1 MPASNIRTLT
11 FISRRAPYGEDF
23 ARAMLDMVMA
33 AAVFDQQVQ
42 LVFMDDGVYQLLA
55 DQAPE
60 AIHNK
65 NLSANLSALPLYG
78 VETVY
83 ADAES
88 LALRGLQS
96 DKLVLPVTVADSS
109 QLKALIAASD
119 QVFLA

>member
-1 MPASNIRTLT
+1 MTSSNTRTLT
-11 FISRRAPYGEDF
+11 FISRRSPYGEDF
-23 ARAMLDMVMA
+23 ARAMLDMVLA
-33 AAVFDQQVQ
+33 AAVFDQKVQ

-55 DQAPE
+55 GQTPE
-60 AIHNK
+60 AIQGK
-65 NLSANLSALPLYG
+65 NLAANLSALPLYG

-88 LALRGLQS
+88 LATRGLRADS
-96 DKLVLPVTVADSS
+96 LVLPVTVADTG